1 MKKHSYI
8 LSDPDIMRGAL
19 VITGTRV
26 PIERILYMISEGY
39 TIDEIHNHYP
49 WVSKKA
55 LKEAIAELATKIDTR
70 KDDNKIFQTQNS
82 P

>member
-1 MKKHSYI
+1 
-8 LSDPDIMRGAL
+8 MRGAL
-19 VITGTRV
+19 VIAGTRV

-39 TIDEIHNHYP
+39 TINEIHNHYP

-55 LKEAIAELATKIDTR
+55 FKGAIAELAAKIDTN
-70 KDDNKIFQTQNS
+70 KDADKIFQTQNS